1 MPTCIK
7 KDGTRDKIGR
17 VAPVQLFILE
27 EGAETMDFL
36 ERYKQ
41 ARETLKPYL
50 LDYVQSITAKSK
62 GRNMFACPLCG
73 SGTGKSKTGAFSV
86 YANKHT
92 YKCFSCGASGD
103 IIDLYKA
110 LNGIT
115 EEKAAVKEL
124 CASYGVEYP
133 NTDGTETAEPRPKP
147 KPIIKEVPEEEPETD
162 FSDFIRT
169 AAEHITQT
177 DYWKKRGLSEETA
190 KRFSL
195 GYVAEWKHPK
205 APTAPTSPRLI
216 IPISAYS
223 YTARDTRETLTKE
236 QSEYK
241 KQKVKGKEG
250 ANWIF
255 NRKALTA
262 SEQPIFVVEGEIDAI
277 SIAEVGGV
285 ACGLGSTANVKQ
297 FLRECEG
304 RQPKQPLIICLD
316 NDTSGQKA
324 QEELAEGLKQL
335 HISFYRRDIN
345 GAYKDANERLTADR
359 DGLTKA
365 VKDIIAEV
373 EQMEQE
379 RRATEPTATADTKS
393 TLAEQEQK
401 AEEQAKR
408 QMQNGKKPNT
418 DYIYEFMGHIAEF
431 ANTPEQTTGF
441 SNLDKALDGGLYEG
455 LYCIGAIS
463 SLGKTA
469 LVLQV
474 CDQIA
479 STGTHILFFSLEMA
493 RLELMARSI
502 SRESFLLA
510 YSEGNTELAKDVRH
524 IMNGKLWKK
533 YTEQET
539 SVLQDAIAKYSRY
552 ANNIFIQEGVGD
564 ITVKRITDTVKEHI
578 AEHHKKPVVVLDY
591 LQIIAPNKEDEGKTD
606 KQITD
611 KCIVGLKRLA
621 RDEKLTIL
629 AISSFNRE
637 NYTEPVG
644 YSSFKE
650 SGAIEYS
657 CDVLMGMQYKG
668 MDYKTQTNGKG
679 EEVTESATQHI
690 ARIRK
695 LTAEYNKAAA
705 RGESVPIE
713 LKILKNRNGFKSVQY
728 FNYYPKYNMFSES
741 SEEKTAAPDTQ
752 EGGQADTKGL
762 VKRRGAN
769 KY

>member
-1 MPTCIK
+1 
-7 KDGTRDKIGR
+7 
-17 VAPVQLFILE
+17 
-27 EGAETMDFL
+27 MDFL
-36 ERYKQ
+36 EAYKR
-41 ARETLKPYL
+41 AREGVKPYL

-62 GRNMFACPLCG
+62 GLNKFVCPICG
-73 SGTGKSKTGAFSV
+73 SGTGKSRTGAFSV
-86 YANKHT
+86 YASKNS
-92 YKCFSCGASGD
+92 YKCFSCGTGGD
-103 IIDLYKA
+103 IIDLYKQ
-110 LNGIT
+110 LNNIT

-124 CASYGVEYP
+124 CALYGVEYP
-133 NTDGTETAEPRPKP
+133 NTDGTETAAPRPKP
-147 KPIIKEVPEEEPETD
+147 KPIAKEMSEEEPETD
-162 FSDFIRT
+162 FSDFLRT

-236 QSEYK
+236 QNEYK

-255 NRKALTA
+255 NRKALST
-262 SEQPIFVVEGEIDAI
+262 SDQPIFVVEGEIDAI

-316 NDTSGQKA
+316 NDAAGQKA

-335 HISFYRRDIN
+335 HISFYKQDIN
-345 GAYKDANERLTADR
+345 GEYKDANERLTADK
-359 DGLTKA
+359 DGLTRA

-373 EQMEQE
+373 EQMEEQRKAE
-379 RRATEPTATADTKS
+379 QGAEADRAS
-393 TLAEQEQK
+393 TLAEQEKK
-401 AEEQAKR
+401 AEQEALQ
-408 QMQNGKKPNT
+408 QMKNGKIPNSE
-418 DYIYEFMGHIAEF
+418 YLNEFMGRMASVSD
-431 ANTPEQTTGF
+431 TPEQTTGF
-441 SNLDKALDGGLYEG
+441 RNIDNALDGGLYEG
-455 LYCIGAIS
+455 LYSVGAIS

-469 LVLQV
+469 FILQM

-479 STGTHILFFSLEMA
+479 KTGTHILFFSMEMA
-493 RLELMARSI
+493 RFELIARSI
-502 SRESFLLA
+502 SRESFLKA
-510 YSEGNTELAKDVRH
+510 SEEGDRSKAKDVRH
-524 IMNGKLWKK
+524 IMNSQLVKK
-533 YTEQET
+533 YTDAEME
-539 SVLQDAIAKYSRY
+539 LMQDAIANYSRY
-552 ANNIFIQEGVGD
+552 ASNIFIQEGVGD

-591 LQIIAPNKEDEGKTD
+591 LQIVAANKEDEGKTD

-611 KCIVGLKRLA
+611 KTIVALKRLT
-621 RDEKLTIL
+621 RDEKLTII

-637 NYTEPVG
+637 NYTEPVS
-644 YSSFKE
+644 YASFKE

-657 CDVLMGMQYKG
+657 SDVLIGLQYEG
-668 MDYKTQTNGKG
+668 MDYKTKPKKGRSG
-679 EEVTESATQHI
+679 EETEEETTESTTDHV

-695 LTAEYNKAAA
+695 LTRENDKKA
-705 RGESVPIE
+705 RCGESVRIE
-713 LKILKNRNGFKSVQY
+713 IKILKNRNGFKSVQHLD
-728 FNYYPKYNMFSES
+728 YYPKYNTFTEIA
-741 SEEKTAAPDTQ
+741 EKNPGDEPKAADKPK
-752 EGGQADTKGL
+752 GGFKW
-762 VKRRGAN
+762 
-769 KY
+769 